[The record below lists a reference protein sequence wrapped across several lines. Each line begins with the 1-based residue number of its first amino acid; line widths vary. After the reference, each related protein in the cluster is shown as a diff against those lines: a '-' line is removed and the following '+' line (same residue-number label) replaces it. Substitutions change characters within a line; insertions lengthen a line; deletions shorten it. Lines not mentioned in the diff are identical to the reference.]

1 MSDKTYLTATH
12 DQGKALVMRAI
23 SGELVMLNLLRFREV
38 ADYSAAPQLAPPEPI
53 TGEQAYRRY
62 MELAEPF
69 VRAGGGSLLF
79 MGRGGPFLIGPHDER
94 WDAAL
99 VVRQRSVADFI
110 AFAQNPEYLAV
121 LGHRQ
126 AALEDSRLLPL
137 SEWKVGG

>member
-1 MSDKTYLTATH
+1 MTDKTYLTATH
-12 DQGKALVMRAI
+12 DQGKALVMRGI
-23 SGELVMLNLLRFREV
+23 QGEVVMLNLLRFREV
-38 ADYSAAPQLAPPEPI
+38 ADYSSTPHLAPPEPI

-79 MGRGGPFLIGPHDER
+79 MGRGGPFLIGPPDER

-99 VVRQRSVADFI
+99 LVRQRSVVDFI
-110 AFAQNPEYLAV
+110 AFAQNREYLAV
-121 LGHRQ
+121 IGHRQ

-137 SEWKVGG
+137 AEWET